1 ALRAAAS
8 REGGIDAVLIA
19 LRGNEARLL
28 TPQLF
33 ASGLGQKLLVA
44 TSQLTSGTGKP
55 DEDRALDGIAFAS
68 EPWTTGGIAA
78 LPSPQTLA
86 ADLPTARGPAARLFA
101 FGYDGWLLS
110 GYLQHLAA
118 DPEASVDGA
127 TGRLS
132 LDAGGSVLRIPAWAT
147 FRNGPVVPLAGPAR
161 RPGGARRCS
170 HQRSLAMTCAR
181 AVPPSRQPR
190 AATWPRPACVRSR
203 PTPRPGS
210 VNSTW

>member
-1 ALRAAAS
+1 
-8 REGGIDAVLIA
+8 
-19 LRGNEARLL
+19 
-28 TPQLF
+28 
-33 ASGLGQKLLVA
+33 
-44 TSQLTSGTGKP
+44 
-55 DEDRALDGIAFAS
+55 FAS
-68 EPWTTGGIAA
+68 EPWTTGGIAS

-86 ADLPTARGPAARLFA
+86 ADLQTARGPAARLFA

-147 FRNGPVVPLAGPAR
+147 FRNGAVVPLAGA
-161 RPGGARRCS
+161 GGWSAGARRCS

-181 AVPPSRQPR
+181 PVAPSRPPR
-190 AATWPRPACVRSR
+190 AATPPGPGGRRAR
-203 PTPRPGS
+203 PTPPPRGGDPA
-210 VNSTW
+210 